1 MPEKALTI
9 TFKEGGN
16 FIMEEVSQYNSP
28 GYTTFKMKL
37 KKLIGI
43 DLNSYKEQI
52 HRRTHELMSRWGCK
66 TYDEYYDMMSKDE
79 KKLREFL
86 DHLTINVSE
95 FFRND
100 SQWWKL
106 RDKII
111 PELIQKRKTKRLK
124 LWSAGC
130 ATGEEPYSL
139 AILSAVCGLDTMNP
153 VLAADID
160 QGAISI
166 AQRANYR
173 KAQLLNVPKEYLA
186 KYFTTRDAGATYD
199 VNADI
204 KRRVSFKRMNMIEDP
219 FGGNFDI
226 ILCRNVVIYFTAE
239 TKDKLYHKFY
249 DALAPGGYFLVGSTE
264 QIFGYQKIGFVSA
277 GPFLYTKN

>member
-1 MPEKALTI
+1 MPEKAVTI

-186 KYFTTRDAGATYD
+186 KYFTTRDAGVTYD

>member
-186 KYFTTRDAGATYD
+186 KYFTTRDAGVTYD

>member
-1 MPEKALTI
+1 MDERT
-9 TFKEGGN
+9 
-16 FIMEEVSQYNSP
+16 QYDSAA
-28 GYTTFKMKL
+28 YTAFKMKM
-37 KKLIGI
+37 KSLIGV
-43 DLNSYKEQI
+43 DLSSYKEQI
-52 HRRTHELMSRWGCK
+52 HRRTHELMSRWKCK
-66 TYDEYYDMMSKDE
+66 TYDEYFDTMKNDE

-100 SQWWKL
+100 TQWWKL

-111 PELIQKRKTKRLK
+111 PELIQKRGSKRLK

-166 AQRANYR
+166 AQKANYR
-173 KAQLLNVPKEYLA
+173 KTQLLNVPKEYLA
-186 KYFTTRDAGATYD
+186 KYFTTKDAGITYD
-199 VNADI
+199 VNPEI
-204 KRRVSFKRMNMIEDP
+204 KRRVSFKRFNMIEDS
-219 FGGNFDI
+219 FGSNFDL
-226 ILCRNVVIYFTAE
+226 ILCRNVVIYFTAQ
-239 TKDKLYHKFY
+239 TKDKLYKKFF

-264 QIFGYQKIGFVSA
+264 QIFGHQQIGFESA
-277 GPFLYTKN
+277 GPFLYTKK

>member
-1 MPEKALTI
+1 
-9 TFKEGGN
+9 
-16 FIMEEVSQYNSP
+16 MEERSQYDSP
-28 GYTTFKMKL
+28 AYTAFKGKL

-43 DLNSYKEQI
+43 DLSSYKEQI

-66 TYDEYYDMMSKDE
+66 TYDEYFDVMNKDE

-95 FFRND
+95 FFRNKE
-100 SQWWKL
+100 QWWKL

-160 QGAISI
+160 QGAIAT
-166 AQRANYR
+166 AQRAQYR
-173 KAQLLNVPKEYLA
+173 KTQLLNVPPEYLNR
-186 KYFTTRDAGATYD
+186 YFTRKDEGLYE
-199 VNADI
+199 VNAEI
-204 KRRVSFKRMNMIEDP
+204 KRRVTFKRFNMIEDN
-219 FGGNFDI
+219 FGSGFDI

-239 TKDKLYHKFY
+239 TKDKLYHKFF

-264 QIFGYQKIGFVSA
+264 QIFGYQQIGFVSA

>member
-1 MPEKALTI
+1 
-9 TFKEGGN
+9 
-16 FIMEEVSQYNSP
+16 MEEVSQYNSP
-28 GYTTFKMKL
+28 GYTTFKMKM

-66 TYDEYYDMMSKDE
+66 SYDEYYDMISKDE
-79 KKLREFL
+79 KRLREFL

-111 PELIQKRKTKRLK
+111 PELIAKRKSKRLK

-153 VLAADID
+153 VLAADVD
-160 QGAISI
+160 QGAISL
-166 AQRANYR
+166 AQRGVYR

-186 KYFTTRDAGATYD
+186 KYFTTRDAGATYE

-204 KRRVSFKRMNMIEDP
+204 KRRVSFKRMNMIDDA
-219 FGGNFDI
+219 FSGNFDI

>member
-1 MPEKALTI
+1 
-9 TFKEGGN
+9 
-16 FIMEEVSQYNSP
+16 MEERSQYNSP
-28 GYTTFKMKL
+28 GYTVFKQKL
-37 KKLIGI
+37 KKLVGI

-52 HRRTHELMSRWGCK
+52 HRRTHELMQRWGAK
-66 TYDEYYDMMSKDE
+66 TYDEYFDMMKTDE

-111 PELIQKRKTKRLK
+111 PDLIQKRGHKRLK

-139 AILSAVCGLDTMNP
+139 AILSAVCNLDPSTP

-166 AQRANYR
+166 AQKATYK
-173 KAQLLNVPKEYLA
+173 KAQLINVPKEYLA
-186 KYFTTRDAGATYD
+186 RYFTTRDGGETYE
-199 VNADI
+199 VNGEI
-204 KRRVSFKRMNMIEDP
+204 KRRVSFKRFNMIEDS
-219 FGGNFDI
+219 FGSNFDL
-226 ILCRNVVIYFTAE
+226 ILCRNVVIYFTGE
-239 TKDKLYHKFY
+239 TKAELYKKFFN
-249 DALAPGGYFLVGSTE
+249 ALAPGGYFLVGSTE
-264 QIFGYQKIGFVSA
+264 QIFEYKKIGFEMA
-277 GPFLYTKN
+277 GPFLYTRK